1 MNSTTAL
8 KILTKYS
15 KYRKGDEGVKMHP
28 ARISKAIDKAIEI
41 LKQKQNEIKSK
52 VSRSIG

>member
-15 KYRKGDEGVKMHP
+15 KYRKGEEGKKMHP

-41 LKQKQNEIKSK
+41 LNEK
-52 VSRSIG
+52 